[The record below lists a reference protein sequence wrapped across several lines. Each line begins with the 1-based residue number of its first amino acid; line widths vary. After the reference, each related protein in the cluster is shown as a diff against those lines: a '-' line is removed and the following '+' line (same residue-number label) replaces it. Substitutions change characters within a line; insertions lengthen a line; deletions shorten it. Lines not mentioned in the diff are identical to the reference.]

1 MHLRWRFLK
10 NAVANLGRGG
20 LTGLVALV
28 LPPVLVRHMTPA
40 TYAVWVLILQACA
53 YVGYLDF
60 GLQTAV
66 GRYIAF
72 AAEKQDT
79 AQRDTVFST
88 ALAGLALAALL
99 SIIFLL
105 IAAAI
110 APWIFPAIPAALI
123 PEMRWALLILG
134 TATALGLPASAWN
147 GVFIGLQRNELP
159 AMTVGG
165 ARLLSAVGL
174 ILVVLMRGSVVSMA
188 AVMALT
194 LLISY
199 AAQYLLVRR
208 LVPEIRFHSHLA
220 QRSTAFELSRYC
232 FGLVVMSFS
241 MLLVTGLDLV
251 LVARF
256 DFAAVTPYS
265 VAAGLITFVG
275 GALYAVINVIMPHAA
290 GLHAKGDATGLAK
303 LVITTT
309 QLSVL
314 LLVFICMPAVIY
326 AGPILKVWIGQR
338 YVQTGAP
345 ILVVLVI
352 ANFVRLIGA
361 AYSVVLVA
369 AGQQSQIKVSPLTE
383 GISNLVASVVLGL
396 MFGGIGVALGT
407 LIGSFFSIGA
417 HLFYSMRRTRD
428 AIRLS
433 VRDYLWSGVGMPL
446 MATALLFVAAA
457 FSLMGMQP
465 GLVLFI
471 AALLLSLLGTATLL
485 DRTGILRT
493 GGRTLLQKAGASL
506 FSPAGAKQ
514 S

>member
-1 MHLRWRFLK
+1 MNLRWRFLK

-40 TYAVWVLILQACA
+40 AYAVWVLILQACA

-79 AQRDTVFST
+79 AQRDSVFST
-88 ALAGLALAALL
+88 AFAGLALAALL
-99 SIIFLL
+99 SIVLL
-105 IAAAI
+105 LAAAAI
-110 APWIFPAIPAALI
+110 APWIFPAIPAALV
-123 PEMRWALLILG
+123 PQMRWALLIVG

-147 GVFIGLQRNELP
+147 GVFIGLQRNEAP
-159 AMTVGG
+159 AITVGG
-165 ARLLSAVGL
+165 ARLLSAIGL
-174 ILVVLMRGSVVSMA
+174 VLVVLAGGSVVAMA
-188 AVMALT
+188 AVMAAT
-194 LLISY
+194 LLVSY
-199 AAQYLLVRR
+199 AVQYLLIRR
-208 LVPEIRFHSHLA
+208 LVPDIRFHGHLA
-220 QRSTAFELSRYC
+220 QRSTGVELSRYC
-232 FGLVVMSFS
+232 TGLMVMSFS

-265 VAAGLITFVG
+265 VAAALITFVA
-275 GALYAVINVIMPHAA
+275 GALYSIINVVMPHAA
-290 GLHAKGDATGLAK
+290 GLHAKGDSIGLGK
-303 LVITTT
+303 LVISSTR
-309 QLSVL
+309 LSVL
-314 LLVFICMPAVIY
+314 LLAFICTPAVIY
-326 AGPILKVWIGQR
+326 AGPILKLWIGQR

-383 GISNLVASVVLGL
+383 GISNLVASLVLGA

-407 LIGSFFSIGA
+407 LVGSFFSIAA
-417 HLFYSMRRTRD
+417 HLFYSMPRTRV
-428 AIRLS
+428 AIGLS
-433 VRDYLWSGVGMPL
+433 VSEFLWSGVGMPL
-446 MATALLFVAAA
+446 MATVFLLVAAA
-457 FSLMGMQP
+457 FSVLGMQP
-465 GLVLFI
+465 GVPLFV
-471 AALLLSLLGTATLL
+471 AALLLSLLGTAAFL
-485 DRTGILRT
+485 DRTGMLRT

-506 FSPAGAKQ
+506 
-514 S
+514 

>member
-1 MHLRWRFLK
+1 MNNRLRFLK
-10 NAVANLGRGG
+10 NAIANLGRGG
-20 LTGLVALV
+20 LTGIVALV

-40 TYAVWVLILQACA
+40 AYAVWVLILQACA

-72 AAEKQDT
+72 AAEKRDIR
-79 AQRDTVFST
+79 QRDSVFST
-88 ALAGLALAALL
+88 AFVGLALCALL
-99 SIIFLL
+99 SIVLL
-105 IAAAI
+105 LAAAAI
-110 APWIFPAIPAALI
+110 APWIFPAIPANLI
-123 PEMRWALLILG
+123 PQMRWALLIVG
-134 TATALGLPASAWN
+134 TATAIGLPASAWN

-165 ARLLSAVGL
+165 ARLISAIALV
-174 ILVVLMRGSVVSMA
+174 LVVLAGGSVLTMA
-188 AVMALT
+188 TAMALS
-194 LLISY
+194 LLASY
-199 AAQYLLVRR
+199 VAQYLLVRR
-208 LVPEIRFHSHLA
+208 LVPDIRFQTRLA
-220 QRSTAFELSRYC
+220 QRSTAEELSRYC

-251 LVARF
+251 LVAHF

-275 GALYAVINVIMPHAA
+275 GAVYAVINVIMPHAA
-290 GLHAKGDATGLAK
+290 GLHAKGDATGLGR
-303 LVITTT
+303 LVINSTR
-309 QLSVL
+309 LSVL

-338 YVQTGAP
+338 YVQAGAP
-345 ILVVLVI
+345 ILIILVV

-383 GISNLVASVVLGL
+383 GISNLIASLVLGA

-417 HLFYSMRRTRD
+417 HLFYSMPRTRD
-428 AIRLS
+428 AIHLS
-433 VRDYLWSGVGMPL
+433 VREYLWSGVGAPAL
-446 MATALLFVAAA
+446 VTALLFVAAG
-457 FSLMGMQP
+457 FSLLGTRP
-465 GLVLFI
+465 TLLFFI
-471 AALLLSLLGTATLL
+471 AALLLSLFGATTLL
-485 DRTGILRT
+485 ERTGNLRIGHHT
-493 GGRTLLQKAGASL
+493 PLQKARVTL
-506 FSPAGAKQ
+506 
-514 S
+514 

>member
-1 MHLRWRFLK
+1 MHLRWRLLK

-40 TYAVWVLILQACA
+40 AYAVWVLILQACA

-79 AQRDTVFST
+79 AQRDSVFST
-88 ALAGLALAALL
+88 AFAGLALAALL
-99 SIIFLL
+99 SMVFLL

-123 PEMRWALLILG
+123 SEMRWALLIVG

-174 ILVVLMRGSVVSMA
+174 ILVVLARGSVVDMA

-194 LLISY
+194 LLVSY
-199 AAQYLLVRR
+199 AAQYVLVRR
-208 LVPEIRFHSHLA
+208 LIPEIRFHARLA
-220 QRSTAFELSRYC
+220 ERSTAVELSRYC
-232 FGLVVMSFS
+232 FGLMVMSFS

-290 GLHAKGDATGLAK
+290 GLHAKGDATALGK
-303 LVITTT
+303 LVITST

-326 AGPILKVWIGQR
+326 AGPLLKLWIGQLF
-338 YVQTGAP
+338 VQTGAP

-383 GISNLVASVVLGL
+383 GISNLVASVVLGS

-407 LIGSFFSIGA
+407 LVGAVCAIGA
-417 HLFYSMRRTRD
+417 HLIYSMPRTYS
-428 AIRLS
+428 AIRFA
-433 VRDYLWSGVGMPL
+433 RWDYLR
-446 MATALLFVAAA
+446 VAV
-457 FSLMGMQP
+457 LTP
-465 GLVLFI
+465 ILWTIPLVLC
-471 AALLLSLLGTATLL
+471 ATLSLLNIHYDSEFFVATL
-485 DRTGILRT
+485 
-493 GGRTLLQKAGASL
+493 TLSALGALVVVTRPGDSRIR
-506 FSPAGAKQ
+506 FPAIFQRAK
-514 S
+514 